1 MVSVLWG
8 DERRSIKVN
17 FITFD
22 FFFFIKNDQAREDFS
37 CDSMTSTTQGQWEK
51 VLWREQPYPD
61 NHVDS
66 KFLESLVVN
75 ASVAKRSYWK
85 VVEGALLVAEQL
97 CLVSLLSGVAF
108 SLHEVRLRM

>member
-1 MVSVLWG
+1 MHYVKCRCTTKIL
-8 DERRSIKVN
+8 
-17 FITFD
+17 
-22 FFFFIKNDQAREDFS
+22 KNDQGNEDIPADF
-37 CDSMTSTTQGQWEK
+37 MTSTTQGQWEK

-61 NHVDS
+61 NYVDS

-108 SLHEVRLRM
+108 SVHEVRLLM